1 MNDRNN
7 IVVAGHRGYRAKY
20 PENTLV
26 SFSKALELGV
36 DMIEFDLNLTK
47 DKRLVVIHDQKVDRT
62 TDGTGFVRDFTLEE
76 IRLLDAGSWF
86 SEKYKGLT
94 IPTLEEF
101 LELTSIK
108 GDLLYNVEIKEKTR
122 ECVDLTVNTLRRYG
136 VVDRCVMTCFDANI
150 LKYINSA
157 HKIKCQGFPGHM
169 MQNFEDGENGTYSFL
184 YSVGIDLKFLTR
196 ELVGFFTAK
205 NIYCWPYCV
214 NDEEWANET
223 IELGGTLVTCD
234 DPAPALKVFK
244 ERGYHKVV

>member
-1 MNDRNN
+1 M
-7 IVVAGHRGYRAKY
+7 
-20 PENTLV
+20 
-26 SFSKALELGV
+26 
-36 DMIEFDLNLTK
+36 
-47 DKRLVVIHDQKVDRT
+47 
-62 TDGTGFVRDFTLEE
+62 
-76 IRLLDAGSWF
+76 LDAGSWF
-86 SEKYKGLT
+86 SKKYKGLT

-136 VVDRCVMTCFDANI
+136 VVDRCVMKCFDANI

-157 HKIKCQGFPGHM
+157 YKIKCQGFPGHM